1 MRISSTGVAAWAA
14 PLAGRLAAPSCSALF
29 GCAQSASAEAIE
41 AARLPKLVVG
51 CGGRM
56 EIGGS
61 ITNPHPYPTTR
72 LYYLKLSRMLVC
84 SRLLPLLLLYQTW
97 AGEPTE
103 PDGRIPQRSPS
114 AREISDSGVGLAD
127 AQKMPWFPTHTSVCG
142 GRSCRPGEGNLR
154 HTREETARGWRYKQ
168 WTQPYLHREAWVQAR
183 RRSVPHRPD
192 PRSSH
197 YAPLVAA
204 ARRVA
209 CERLVMLTSG
219 DWDYRELVLNW
230 ALHLHAL
237 GHSNTLVL
245 AMDSELHEEMRRKE
259 FKR

>member
-1 MRISSTGVAAWAA
+1 
-14 PLAGRLAAPSCSALF
+14 
-29 GCAQSASAEAIE
+29 
-41 AARLPKLVVG
+41 
-51 CGGRM
+51 
-56 EIGGS
+56 
-61 ITNPHPYPTTR
+61 
-72 LYYLKLSRMLVC
+72 MLVC